1 MCHETAC
8 KKRKSIL
15 RETKKAMLVT
25 AANELFHTRL
35 NSHIKKKDLAVKHSH
50 NDTNSLTTF
59 HSTMSA
65 AKIPIRQ
72 NRTLFNSKFEGYK
85 LSFLEESHQHFVA
98 VGAPGPGVVV
108 PKLPA
113 TAKLSY
119 RQVQNRIRH
128 NHLHPGWNSFKPA
141 NGDITNIKEPVLFA
155 VDEDYVLIA
164 LQFDKVRRQFTLLR
178 KMIKSVKKSTL

>member
-1 MCHETAC
+1 MNFFIHAYTHTHE
-8 KKRKSIL
+8 KKRS
-15 RETKKAMLVT
+15 
-25 AANELFHTRL
+25 
-35 NSHIKKKDLAVKHSH
+35 LADHSH
-50 NDTNSLTTF
+50 NNTHSHIAF

-128 NHLHPGWNSFKPA
+128 NHLHPGWNSFKTH
-141 NGDITNIKEPVLFA
+141 NGDVSNIKEPVLFA
-155 VDEDYVLIA
+155 IDEDYTLIA
-164 LQFDKVRRQFTLLR
+164 LQFDKVRRQRTLLR
-178 KMIKSVKKSTL
+178 YIMIHRLKMALCKLKQKNKKTTSAPPL